1 MIKLEKNLMNF
12 QSKFIKTALLSFA
25 FILLSFTAS
34 SAQDSEFSFKV
45 TNKTRVTIKRLL
57 VAEPN
62 KKYRD
67 FDIGKGIKPG
77 ETALLIWNKATD
89 NEQCEQWFKA
99 VYADGVES
107 EAAYVDFC
115 EDEVHLDF
123 NP

>member
-1 MIKLEKNLMNF
+1 MNF
-12 QSKFIKTALLSFA
+12 QAKLLRTALFSFA
-25 FILLSFTAS
+25 LMLLSFTVTN
-34 SAQDSEFSFKV
+34 AQDSEFSFKV
-45 TNKTRVTIKRLL
+45 TNKTKVTIKRLL

-62 KKYRD
+62 KKYKD
-67 FDIGKGIKPG
+67 FDIGKGIRPG
-77 ETALLIWNKATD
+77 ETATLIWNKATD

-115 EDEVHLDF
+115 EDDVHLDF